1 MIHIKCYNKIN
12 YRRFEMVGTKDYY
25 KILGVDRNA
34 SDEEIKRA
42 YRRLA
47 RKYHPDL
54 NPGNKEAE
62 EKFKEIN
69 EAYSVLGDPE
79 KRKQYDRGETF
90 DFTGFDF
97 SRPDFADVFDFGFGD
112 FFEDFFGRRGATP
125 KRGSDIITNVEITL
139 EDAYRGSTKPITFT
153 RHVNCSR
160 CGGTGAE
167 ALEACPNCKGTGTVG
182 SSRGFFTF
190 RQTCPACRGTGQK
203 VTRVCQSCRGSGR
216 VAVTEHI
223 NVRIPKG
230 VEDGQ
235 RVRVRGMGEAGE
247 YGGPSGDLYIEVKV
261 LPHSIFKREGKDLY
275 VEVPVT
281 FPEAALGAKI
291 EVPTL
296 DGIALMNLPPG
307 TQGGQKFKLKGKGM
321 PAGHGGHGDLY
332 AIIKIVVPERLSK
345 EAEELIMRL
354 SSLYPENPRSK
365 IKR

>member
-1 MIHIKCYNKIN
+1 
-12 YRRFEMVGTKDYY
+12 MVGTKDYY

-90 DFTGFDF
+90 TFEGFDF
-97 SRPDFADVFDFGFGD
+97 SRPDFADIFDFGFGD
-112 FFEDFFGRRGATP
+112 IFSDFFGRRRP
-125 KRGSDIITNVEITL
+125 SPSRGSDILTKTEISL
-139 EDAYRGSTKPITFT
+139 EEAYSGVTKPVTLT

-160 CGGTGAE
+160 CGGRGAE
-167 ALEACPNCKGTGTVG
+167 SVETCPTCRGSGTVG
-182 SSRGFFTF
+182 SSRGFFSF
-190 RQTCPACRGTGQK
+190 RQTCPTCRGSGERVSRLCGECRGTGK
-203 VTRVCQSCRGSGR
+203 IS
-216 VAVTEHI
+216 VTETI
-223 NVRIPKG
+223 NVKIPAG

-235 RVRVRGMGEAGE
+235 KVRVRGMGEAGE
-247 YGGPSGDLYIEVKV
+247 YGGPSGDLYIEVSIR
-261 LPHSIFKREGKDLY
+261 PHPLFKREGRDLY

-281 FPEAALGAKI
+281 VPEAVLGAKI

-296 DGIALMNLPPG
+296 DGVALMNLPAG
-307 TQGGQKFKLKGKGM
+307 TQSGQKFKLKGKGM
-321 PAGHGGHGDLY
+321 PGPHGGHGDLY
-332 AIIKIVVPERLSK
+332 AIVKIVIPDRITPDA
-345 EAEELIMRL
+345 EAIIKKL
-354 SSLYPENPRSK
+354 SSFYSESPRK
-365 IKR
+365 KLLK